1 MIIAA
6 PFVSLWTPISAG
18 YFFLVGVFSF
28 VAATIDWADIKKLVL
43 SPGSFILEKYEK
55 KLEQKVEDAKGIL
68 EEIRKVEERISFVLT
83 EQMVNRGGQRHQGD
97 FGEEAEFAI
106 YRAFQA
112 IALETRSP
120 RLTANLKELH
130 RDLGFQLCNGI
141 FGLKWLDK
149 SAARDWLLSTS
160 YQSLPDRHKI
170 RELATLDQVDLSRVK
185 DILEAYIAFV
195 EEGKAPSDDLLKHLY
210 GYKNYSVP

>member
-1 MIIAA
+1 MIVST
-6 PFVSLWTPISAG
+6 PFISLMNPVSAG

-28 VAATIDWADIKKLVL
+28 IAATIDWTDIKKLVL

-55 KLEQKVEDAKGIL
+55 KLEQKVEDAKSIL

-112 IALETRSP
+112 ITPETKSP
-120 RLTANLKELH
+120 RLIANMKELH

-141 FGLKWLDK
+141 FGLKWLNK
-149 SAARDWLLSTS
+149 SAAKDWLLSTS
-160 YQSLPDRHKI
+160 YQSLPDRYKI
-170 RELATLDQVDLSRVK
+170 QELAELDQVDLVRVK
-185 DILEAYIAFV
+185 DILEAYIAFMENDKV
-195 EEGKAPSDDLLKHLY
+195 PSGELLNKLY
-210 GYKNYSVP
+210 EYKNYSA